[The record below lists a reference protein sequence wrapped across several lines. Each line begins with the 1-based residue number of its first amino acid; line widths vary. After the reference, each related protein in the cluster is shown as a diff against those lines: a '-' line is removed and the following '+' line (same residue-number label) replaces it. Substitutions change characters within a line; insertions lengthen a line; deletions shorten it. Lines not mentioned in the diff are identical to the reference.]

1 MHPCA
6 RSSFRLVV
14 AGPLSHMFQACHPL
28 VKSDVQTALFLL
40 PYLAVTAISQ
50 PNGHGKERVREEI
63 CYVLR
68 EGRTSKQGELCV
80 TAVFSL
86 LDTLKKWVEERI
98 AALPGAHSPPKLHA
112 WASKAMVEMLVH
124 VELQVV
130 AVFVLKT

>member
-1 MHPCA
+1 
-6 RSSFRLVV
+6 
-14 AGPLSHMFQACHPL
+14 MFQACHPL

-50 PNGHGKERVREEI
+50 PNGHGRERVREEI

-68 EGRTSKQGELCV
+68 EGRSSKEGELCV

-98 AALPGAHSPPKLHA
+98 ATLPGAHSRPQVHA
-112 WASKAMVEMLVH
+112 WVSKAMVKKFLH
-124 VELQVV
+124 VKL
-130 AVFVLKT
+130 